1 MGGRKLRPRR
11 NGRQARPLN
20 PQIPKSL
27 NLSMTTL
34 KLLLAEIGYRK
45 LNFALSLLA
54 VTVAVS
60 LLVAGPVVIGGYGRE
75 TDAKLA
81 ELEDQT
87 RLLMKDMGFNLMI
100 VHRDTNMSDFWAD
113 DFAKETMPQEYV
125 ERLAADERLTKV
137 NHLVASLQQ
146 KITWNGR
153 SALLVGYLPETPR
166 SHQPQTKFAAKMA
179 EQQKQKLPMGE
190 DIPPGTVRLGH
201 ELAQGKQ
208 SGEEIDLLGATF
220 TIDQIVP
227 EKGSKEDITI
237 KVHLSD
243 AQRLLGLPG
252 QINQIFAL
260 ECHCRKGDLP
270 VIREQLEAVLPEAQ
284 VTEFQ
289 SIAVAR
295 ARQREEVK
303 ENRQSELNR
312 VETLAAVITPL
323 AVLAAA
329 VWVGLLMLANVRE
342 RRCEIG
348 ILRALGKGSG
358 TIAVLFLG
366 KAVLLGLVGA
376 VAGFLLGTAIGY
388 GLGTEVLQWI
398 GTAPVYAAADFFRFP
413 YLMLMIALL
422 GAPVVSAAASYLPTL
437 AALRQDPA
445 VVLRD
450 F

>member
-1 MGGRKLRPRR
+1 
-11 NGRQARPLN
+11 
-20 PQIPKSL
+20 
-27 NLSMTTL
+27 MTTL

-87 RLLMKDMGFNLMI
+87 RNLMKDMGFNLMI
-100 VHRDTNMSDFWAD
+100 VHRDTNMSDFWAN

-125 ERLAADERLTKV
+125 ERLADDDRLTKV
-137 NHLVASLQQ
+137 THLVATLQQ
-146 KITWNGR
+146 RITWNGR
-153 SALLVGYLPETPR
+153 QALLVGYLPETPKPYK
-166 SHQPQTKFAAKMA
+166 PQTKFAARMA
-179 EQQKQKLPMGE
+179 EQERSKLPMGE
-190 DIPPGTVRLGH
+190 DITPGTVRLGH
-201 ELAQGKQ
+201 ELAKEKKV
-208 SGEEIDLLGATF
+208 GETVDLLGETF
-220 TIDQIVP
+220 TIDRIDP

-252 QINQIFAL
+252 KINQIFAL
-260 ECHCRKGDLP
+260 ECQCRAGDLP
-270 VIREQLEAVLPEAQ
+270 IIREQLESVLPEAQ

-295 ARQREEVK
+295 ALQREEVK
-303 ENRQSELNR
+303 INRQSEQAR
-312 VETLAAVITPL
+312 AETLATVITPL
-323 AVLAAA
+323 VVLAAA

-348 ILRALGKGSG
+348 ILRALGKRSG
-358 TIAVLFLG
+358 TIAALFLG
-366 KAVLLGLVGA
+366 KAVLLGLAGA
-376 VAGFLLGTAIGY
+376 VVGFLLGTAIGY
-388 GLGTEVLQWI
+388 ALGTEALGWV
-398 GTAPVYAAADFFRFP
+398 GAAPVYGAADFFSFP
-413 YLMLMIALL
+413 YYMLLIALV
-422 GAPVVSAAASYLPTL
+422 GAPMVSAAASYLPTL

-450 F
+450 L